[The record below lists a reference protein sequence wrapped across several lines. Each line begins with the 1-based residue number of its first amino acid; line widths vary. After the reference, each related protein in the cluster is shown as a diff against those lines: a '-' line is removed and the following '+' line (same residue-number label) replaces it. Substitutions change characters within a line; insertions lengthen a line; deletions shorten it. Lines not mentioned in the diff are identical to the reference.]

1 MIKKNQDYLLFDGDC
16 GICSWSS
23 ELVKR
28 MDTERQFAVEP
39 YQMFPENELLQF
51 GVSYEHCSKKLQ
63 VITQGG
69 RVYAGALGVNYFL
82 WQKPLVRPLVIL
94 IYALPV
100 LLVLELIGYR
110 LIAENRHRLSAW
122 FGLKAC
128 TLRR

>member
-1 MIKKNQDYLLFDGDC
+1 MIRQNQDYLLFDADC

-23 ELVKR
+23 ELVKQ
-28 MDTERQFAVEP
+28 MDAKKQFAVEP
-39 YQMFPENELLQF
+39 YQSFPESELLKF
-51 GVSYEHCSKKLQ
+51 GISYENCSKKLQ
-63 VITQGG
+63 VITRRK
-69 RVYAGALGVNYFL
+69 RVYAGAFGVNYFL
-82 WQKPLVRPLVIL
+82 WQKPVFRLLVIL

-128 TLRR
+128 VLRR